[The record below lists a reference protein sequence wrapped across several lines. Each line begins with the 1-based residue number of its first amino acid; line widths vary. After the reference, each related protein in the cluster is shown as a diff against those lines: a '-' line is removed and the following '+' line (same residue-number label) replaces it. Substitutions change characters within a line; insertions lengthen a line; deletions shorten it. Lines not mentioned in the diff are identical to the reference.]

1 MALKE
6 LKNNSFLNLKKAD
19 KGTTVIMNNYNLSQH
34 RQWKTCRKE
43 VIDQMSQ
50 GKHIDDMS
58 KKWLSQ
64 IPNPPRIPI
73 FYKLTKIHIPI
84 LVGRPIIS
92 GGDGPTER
100 TSSFVE
106 TLLQPMAQLQ

>member
-1 MALKE
+1 M
-6 LKNNSFLNLKKAD
+6 
-19 KGTTVIMNNYNLSQH
+19 
-34 RQWKTCRKE
+34 R
-43 VIDQMSQ
+43 Q

-64 IPNPPRIPI
+64 TPNPPRIPI

-84 LVGRPIIS
+84 PVGRPIIS
-92 GGDGPTER
+92 GGDGSTER
-100 TSSFVE
+100 ISSIVE

>member
-1 MALKE
+1 
-6 LKNNSFLNLKKAD
+6 
-19 KGTTVIMNNYNLSQH
+19 
-34 RQWKTCRKE
+34 
-43 VIDQMSQ
+43 MSQ